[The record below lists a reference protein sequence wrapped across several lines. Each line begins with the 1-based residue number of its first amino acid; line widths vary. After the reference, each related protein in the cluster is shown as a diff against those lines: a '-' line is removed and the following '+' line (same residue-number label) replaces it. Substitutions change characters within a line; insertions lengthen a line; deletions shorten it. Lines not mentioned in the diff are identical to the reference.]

1 MEVHQLQHL
10 FSYLDNDA
18 ATTLLRYAHKKA
30 SLYLIPFLSCL
41 LGELVG
47 VVDTVGALQI
57 RPPVVTLDMA
67 EELQPEGTPLE
78 PPEGTFS
85 MTFFWVLML
94 VASMLGFL
102 INVSVIL
109 LVKHT
114 SPLTSVIVGTTKVHC
129 PTALLYVQVLIAG

>member
-1 MEVHQLQHL
+1 
-10 FSYLDNDA
+10 
-18 ATTLLRYAHKKA
+18 
-30 SLYLIPFLSCL
+30 
-41 LGELVG
+41 VG

-67 EELQPEGTPLE
+67 EELQPEGTALQ
-78 PPEGTFS
+78 PEGTFS
-85 MTFFWVLML
+85 MTAFWVLML